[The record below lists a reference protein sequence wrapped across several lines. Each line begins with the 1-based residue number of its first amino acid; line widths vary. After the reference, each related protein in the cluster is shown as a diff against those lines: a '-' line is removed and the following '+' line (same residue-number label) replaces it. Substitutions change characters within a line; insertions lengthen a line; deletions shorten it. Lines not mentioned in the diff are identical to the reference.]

1 MPKPLKPK
9 VLVEPYFRAL
19 DSVFAPEQL
28 ERLRSFADVVWAR
41 DGAMPSED
49 YAAIRDDVEAIVSG
63 GWRQGNVADWRRLK
77 AIMEVGGRHPGPDV
91 LDYEHCFA
99 RSIRVLSCAP
109 AYGPSV
115 AEMALGLAIAAG
127 RQLID
132 GHVAITRGD
141 EVWGGAA
148 NLTSIGLYDQPVGL
162 VGFGGLARCLM
173 PLLAPFRCELYA
185 HDPWLSD
192 SYIRQRGATPL
203 DLDELLATC
212 RFIFVLAIPSTE
224 NRAMIDRARLELI
237 TADSVFLLISRAH
250 VVDFDALT
258 EFLIEGRFR
267 AGIDVFP
274 QEPVPRDHPI
284 RTAPNVVLSAHKAG
298 GTPRALR
305 DIGRMVVDDLEAIL
319 NGLPPTEMQVAHP
332 EIVRRLP

>member
-1 MPKPLKPK
+1 MPKPK
-9 VLVEPYFRAL
+9 VLIEPYFRTL

-41 DGAMPSED
+41 DGAMPSEER
-49 YAAIRDDVEAIVSG
+49 AAIRGDVEAIVSG
-63 GWRQGNVADWRRLK
+63 GWRQGDVSDWPRLK
-77 AIMEVGGRHPGPDV
+77 AIMEVGGRHPSPDV

-115 AEMALGLAIAAG
+115 AELALGLAIAAG

-132 GHVAITRGD
+132 GHVAMTRGD

-148 NLTSIGLYDQPVGL
+148 NLTAINLYDQPVGL
-162 VGFGGLARCLM
+162 IGFGGLARCLM
-173 PLLAPFRCELYA
+173 PLLAPFRPALYA

-192 SYIRQRGATPL
+192 SYISQRGATPMG
-203 DLDELLATC
+203 LDELLETC

-224 NRAMIDRARLELI
+224 NRAMIDRARLERV
-237 TADSVFLLISRAH
+237 TRGSVFLLVSRAH

-258 EFLIEGRFR
+258 ELLLAGRFR
-267 AGIDVFP
+267 AGIDVYP
-274 QEPVPRDHPI
+274 KEPLAPDHPI

-319 NGLPPTEMQVAHP
+319 NGLPPTEMQIAHP
-332 EIVRRLP
+332 EIVRRLA

>member
-1 MPKPLKPK
+1 MSKPK
-9 VLVEPYFRAL
+9 VLIEPHFRSL

-28 ERLRSFADVVWAR
+28 ERLRSFADVIWAR
-41 DGAMPSED
+41 DGAMPAEE
-49 YAAIRDDVEAIVSG
+49 YNAIRGDVAAIVSG
-63 GWRQGNVADWRRLK
+63 GWRQGDVKDWPKLR
-77 AIMEVGGRHPGPDV
+77 AIMEVGGRHPSPDA

-115 AEMALGLAIAAG
+115 AELALGLALAAG
-127 RQLID
+127 RQLTD
-132 GHVAITRGD
+132 GHVAMTQGH

-148 NLTSIGLYDQPVGL
+148 NLTAISLYDQPVGL

-173 PLLAPFRCELYA
+173 PLLAPFRCDFFA

-192 SYIRQRGATPL
+192 SYISQRGATPIG
-203 DLDELLATC
+203 LDELLETC

-224 NRAMIDRARLELI
+224 NRAMIDRVRLERI

-258 EFLIEGRFR
+258 ELLIAGRFR
-267 AGIDVFP
+267 AGVDVYP
-274 QEPVPRDHPI
+274 KEPLAADHPI

>member
-1 MPKPLKPK
+1 MTKPK
-9 VLVEPYFRAL
+9 VLVEPYFRTL

-28 ERLRSFADVVWAR
+28 ERLRGFADVVWAR
-41 DGAMPSED
+41 DGAMPSEERD
-49 YAAIRDDVEAIVSG
+49 AIRGDVEAIVSG
-63 GWRQGNVADWRRLK
+63 GWRQGDVKDWPNLR
-77 AIMEVGGRHPGPDV
+77 AIMEVGGRHPSPDA
-91 LDYEHCFA
+91 LDYEHCFS

-115 AEMALGLAIAAG
+115 AELALGLAIAAG
-127 RQLID
+127 RNMAD
-132 GHVAITRGD
+132 CHVAVREGEET
-141 EVWGGAA
+141 WGATS
-148 NLTSIGLYDQPVGL
+148 NLTAVSLYDQPVGL

-173 PLLAPFRCELYA
+173 PLLAPFRCDFFA

-192 SYIRQRGATPL
+192 SYIRQRGATPTG
-203 DLDELLATC
+203 LDELLETC

-224 NRAMIDRARLELI
+224 NRAMIDRARLERI
-237 TADSVFLLISRAH
+237 TSDSVFLLISRAH

-258 EFLIEGRFR
+258 EMLIAGRFR
-267 AGIDVFP
+267 AGIDVYP
-274 QEPVPRDHPI
+274 KEPLAADHPI

-305 DIGRMVVDDLEAIL
+305 DIGRMVVDDLESIFS
-319 NGLPPTEMQVAHP
+319 GLPPTELQIAHP